1 AALLRRAD
9 AYYEREE
16 YAIAQVDIDRAL
28 NVLPAVQS
36 NQLKVQ
42 ILADAGLIHAQTVTH
57 EMDRTLVL
65 SYFSLA
71 AQINAPNQVRRASHT
86 RDDNFVSSD
95 TGMLHL
101 RTAMAL
107 CAPRMK
113 GTTADSVRDLL
124 ESAQRLTDS
133 QLIRQHVVIE
143 VYLALDHF
151 AQGEY

>member
-1 AALLRRAD
+1 RRAE
-9 AYYEREE
+9 AYAELDE
-16 YAIAQVDIDRAL
+16 YNQAQVDIDRAL
-28 NVLPAVQS
+28 NLLPALQS
-36 NQLKVQ
+36 SQLKVQ
-42 ILADAGLIHAQTVTH
+42 ILADAGLIHAHAITH

-71 AQINAPNQVRRASHT
+71 AQIHAPGQARRASHA

-124 ESAQRLTDS
+124 ESAQRLTDP
-133 QLIRQHVVIE
+133 QLIRQHVLIE
-143 VYLALDHF
+143 VYLSLDHF
-151 AQGEY
+151 AQGSYQEA